1 MMNKRL
7 VVGVLIGV
15 VLVSLAAALV
25 VNPVKES
32 KRAQGDRIGLIY
44 VEGVITGAREEA
56 GLFSGT
62 ASGQSLMEQLKRAR
76 EDESI
81 KAVLIRIN
89 SPGGSSAASQEV
101 GEEVDK
107 LRRSGKKVVASMG
120 DVAASGGYWIAAKC
134 DRIVAD
140 PATMTGSIGVI
151 MDLQNLQELFDKIG
165 ITPETIKSG
174 PYKDIGSINRPL
186 TPAERAILQSMVDDI
201 YSQFVDVVAKGRK
214 MDRNKVLDLADGRV
228 FTGKQAKSN
237 GLIDE
242 LGNFYDA
249 IDLTAKLAGIKGEP
263 QVYELGPVSPLEK
276 FLGGVST
283 LTRISNNT
291 SGLQAQ
297 DIQQL
302 IELLKSQQAGQMR

>member
-1 MMNKRL
+1 MNKKL
-7 VVGVLIGV
+7 VVGILVGV
-15 VLVSLAAALV
+15 ILVSLAAAMV
-25 VNPVKES
+25 ANPAKVS
-32 KRAQGDRIGLIY
+32 KKAQGDRIGLIY

-56 GLFSGT
+56 GLFSGG

-76 EDESI
+76 EDENL

-107 LRRSGKKVVASMG
+107 LRRSGKIVVASMG

-140 PATMTGSIGVI
+140 SATMTGSIGVI
-151 MDLQNLQELFDKIG
+151 MDLQNLKELFDKIG
-165 ITPETIKSG
+165 VTPETIKSG
-174 PYKDIGSINRPL
+174 PYKDIGSMNRPL

-214 MDRNKVLDLADGRV
+214 MDRKKVLELADGRV
-228 FTGKQAKSN
+228 FTGRQAKAN
-237 GLIDE
+237 GLVDE
-242 LGNFYDA
+242 LGNYYDA
-249 IDLTAKLAGIKGEP
+249 IDMTAKLANIKGEP
-263 QVYELGPVSPLEK
+263 QVFELGPVNPFEK
-276 FLGGVST
+276 LLGGVSS
-283 LTRISNNT
+283 LKGLSYNS

-297 DIQQL
+297 DIRQL
-302 IELLKSQQAGQMR
+302 IELLKSQQAGQIR